1 VGATWSY
8 VGSRSSDFASSAA
21 ATPGQ
26 IALPSYNTSAVR
38 FGLDNDHYK
47 VMIYGKNLSDS
58 RGVTNFNSTGAPY
71 STITVIQPRTV
82 GVALSA
88 KF

>member
-1 VGATWSY
+1 
-8 VGSRSSDFASSAA
+8 
-21 ATPGQ
+21 
-26 IALPSYNTSAVR
+26 
-38 FGLDNDHYK
+38 
-47 VMIYGKNLSDS
+47 MIYGKNLSDS